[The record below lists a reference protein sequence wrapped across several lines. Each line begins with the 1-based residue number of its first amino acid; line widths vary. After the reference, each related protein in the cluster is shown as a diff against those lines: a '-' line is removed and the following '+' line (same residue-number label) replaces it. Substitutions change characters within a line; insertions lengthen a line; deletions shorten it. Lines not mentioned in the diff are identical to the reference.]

1 MSSPWHILKLPAA
14 SSSVPPLLARFDHSD
29 QGYRILVSDLYNS
42 WSEVLDRPDI
52 NTRAF
57 EETTSIDPSEDP
69 SQYAV
74 LLQKIREAIS
84 GQSGPFLRLEK
95 LEGKGLKLHIESPLP
110 SPIPPLRWPIYL
122 SPVPQAAMT
131 KDFVLPLLTRTMDQ
145 SQQMRALLAVI
156 REKDH
161 AIGKLVDKLDSS
173 GVEVGNV
180 FLNAQ
185 GYTTGKRPLSWD
197 QAGRAIKGLAVFD
210 EAALRDEVRRDRR
223 AKLDVL
229 TLLQEATSGGSTG
242 YEEPLSSLGGVAP
255 AASWWWTLKPSRAA
269 DSSAATS
276 TRGSRISSRGNAT
289 SDQGSETSS
298 DGSETECEDDFE
310 RELKPHPNI
319 SGRPQRSGP
328 ERDSDA
334 TESANSDDLDDLVPA
349 IIPPQH
355 GTSHGSKHS
364 GSAGGFPKKLGSIGG
379 KPGKSKKE
387 TEAEKRR
394 PLIPSGYVTGQ
405 SAENHVANPAE
416 SQDYLEGRMDVPA
429 ALKPS
434 KLPSRLGRIGGPAGL
449 PMATNVALGGLA
461 QSPPAS
467 KPDESRSVKIEGSPT
482 MDEAPVHEST
492 DRHFRGHTS
501 LERTSKPSEPLAC
514 SSSDKA
520 DLRREEL
527 KRQVRQSSNAQKKKR
542 KF

>member
-310 RELKPHPNI
+310 VCSNPLRGI
-319 SGRPQRSGP
+319 S
-328 ERDSDA
+328 
-334 TESANSDDLDDLVPA
+334 
-349 IIPPQH
+349 
-355 GTSHGSKHS
+355 K
-364 GSAGGFPKKLGSIGG
+364 GF
-379 KPGKSKKE
+379 
-387 TEAEKRR
+387 
-394 PLIPSGYVTGQ
+394 
-405 SAENHVANPAE
+405 
-416 SQDYLEGRMDVPA
+416 
-429 ALKPS
+429 
-434 KLPSRLGRIGGPAGL
+434 
-449 PMATNVALGGLA
+449 
-461 QSPPAS
+461 
-467 KPDESRSVKIEGSPT
+467 
-482 MDEAPVHEST
+482 
-492 DRHFRGHTS
+492 
-501 LERTSKPSEPLAC
+501 
-514 SSSDKA
+514 
-520 DLRREEL
+520 
-527 KRQVRQSSNAQKKKR
+527 
-542 KF
+542 